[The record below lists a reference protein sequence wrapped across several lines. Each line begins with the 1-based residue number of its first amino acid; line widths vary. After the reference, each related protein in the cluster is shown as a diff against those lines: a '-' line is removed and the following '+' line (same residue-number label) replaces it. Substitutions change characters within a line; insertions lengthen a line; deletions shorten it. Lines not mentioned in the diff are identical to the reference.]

1 VKLTRI
7 AQLGAVAAVAALA
20 LAGCASNE
28 GGAPASSE
36 PSGPVLTGT
45 LAGSGATSQQVAVQS
60 WTSLIQTAN
69 PDLTVTYDPQGSG
82 TGRESF
88 QQGAVQFAGS
98 DRPFK
103 LDEITAGPFDACV
116 EGSDLVEIP
125 AYISPIAI
133 VFNLDG
139 VEELNLDPDTLA
151 GIFAGTITKWNDPK
165 IAATND
171 GVELPDLAIS
181 PVHRSDK
188 SGTTGNF
195 TDYLAATGGSVW
207 TYGSVEEWPIQGGE
221 AAQGTS
227 GVINAVKGGKGTI
240 GYADS
245 SQAGD
250 LASVKVKVG
259 DEWVGHS
266 AEGASKAA
274 DASPLEE
281 GRAATDLAI
290 KIDRTTTEAGAYPV
304 LLISY
309 LIGCTE
315 YQDATFAPLVKGFF
329 STAISKDGQDSA
341 ATNAGSA
348 PISDTLREKAQAA
361 IDAIKG

>member
-28 GGAPASSE
+28 GAAPASSE

-139 VEELNLDPDTLA
+139 VEELNLAPDTLA

>member
-139 VEELNLDPDTLA
+139 VEELNLAPDTLA